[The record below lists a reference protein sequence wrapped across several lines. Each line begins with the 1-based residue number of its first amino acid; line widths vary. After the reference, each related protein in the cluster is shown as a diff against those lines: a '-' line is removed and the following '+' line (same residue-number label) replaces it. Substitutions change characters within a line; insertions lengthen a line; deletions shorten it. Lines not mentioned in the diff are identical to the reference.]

1 MTPQDFDHEAAN
13 YGHVLV
19 PPVMGAQIEL
29 LYTTALLTPLQLS
42 VRKRLQELVEANNPK
57 AWMTVY
63 LCTFILLHNLSLISQ
78 YQHEKARKKG
88 LKVRRPLDWV
98 LYYCLSD

>member
-1 MTPQDFDHEAAN
+1 MTPQDFDREAPN

-29 LYTTALLTPLQLS
+29 LYMTALLAPLQLS

-57 AWMTVY
+57 SWMTVY
-63 LCTFILLHNLSLISQ
+63 LCTFMLLHNFSLISRYQ
-78 YQHEKARKKG
+78 YEKARKKG
-88 LKVRRPLDWV
+88 ITVGH
-98 LYYCLSD
+98 